1 MSVDSIQQSILN
13 KNRKDKFLLVLSL
26 PPILKTVNKT
36 TLAERSVNFLS
47 LDSLQYSI
55 YGTVVPETSVPEVD
69 LLYSGQTAK
78 FTSYTRSAYK
88 SITVNFTVDNEF
100 NNWWVLWYWL
110 NVINDSQES
119 SYNYDGLVNPDK
131 FTNLNNYQT
140 NITVYG
146 LDEFNNQKIQWDYTK
161 AFITNLGDINYNYR
175 DGDQI
180 ESSFTFAFS
189 QLNTQLL

>member
-13 KNRKDKFLLVLSL
+13 KNRKDKFLLVLNL

>member
-13 KNRKDKFLLVLSL
+13 KNRKDKFLLVLNL

-119 SYNYDGLVNPDK
+119 SYNYDGLGNPDK